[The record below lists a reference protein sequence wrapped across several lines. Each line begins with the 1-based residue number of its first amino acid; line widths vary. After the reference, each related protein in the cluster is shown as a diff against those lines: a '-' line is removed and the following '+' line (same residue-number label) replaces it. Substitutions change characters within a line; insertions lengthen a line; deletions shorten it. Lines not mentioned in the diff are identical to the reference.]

1 MSNFNLSASSIKR
14 PIPTILACVVATI
27 IGIASFLGLGI
38 DQSPNIDVPAVSV
51 TVSQPGAGPVELETE
66 VTKKVEDAIA
76 ALGNIDQIT
85 STVTDGRSFTLVNF
99 VLGTDANQA
108 TNDVRNA
115 ISQIRSSLPASVDEP
130 LVDRVE
136 FSGGAIMTYAISG
149 QGKSIDELSD
159 LVDRTIARELLGV
172 SGVAQVN
179 RLGGVDRAIRI
190 DLDPG
195 RLTAYGITA
204 TQVND
209 QVRSLNANFP
219 GGQADLGGSRQT
231 IRTLGS
237 ARTLS
242 QLQNYRVTL
251 PNGGTVP
258 LASLGR
264 VSDSFTEPQEAA
276 FLNGEPAVAFSV
288 LRSTG
293 STLVTV
299 EEGVTKAVEGLKKK
313 LPDITFDLIFTN
325 ANRIRL
331 TYQSTI
337 EELISSCILTTIVV
351 GIFLR
356 NVRYTLIAG
365 AALPLSIIPT
375 FAVMQL
381 LGYTLNGM
389 TLLALALAIGNLID
403 DAVCVVEDV
412 DRHLNMGKSPR
423 QAALDASSELG
434 FSLLATA
441 GTLIGVFLPVAFM
454 GGIPGQFFQPF
465 GVTVAVSTVFS
476 TTVACTVTPMMSAYL
491 LKPKGER
498 AQLAEERSTAERPG
512 PYRRMLTWA
521 LRHRVA
527 TLGLAIAFFIVS
539 LQLLPFIPKG
549 LFTSGD
555 TGLSTVSIDMPP
567 GTPLAETVDV
577 MDRTYKLLK
586 ANPAVDRILFAAQN
600 NSQATG
606 YINLKPEDQR
616 NVTQREFEQQM
627 REQFKTIA
635 GARVT
640 FRSLQSRGGTSKD
653 MRIVL
658 KSENPELL
666 TQVAANLERQMRGLP
681 GLVEVTSSA
690 SLVKP
695 EIAIVPDVQRATDL
709 GVSVQSIARTATLA
723 TIGDNESSLAKFNLS
738 DRQIPIW
745 VKIAPQFRTNIE
757 TLENLRVPGR
767 NGTLVPLASVAD
779 VRLVSGPAQ
788 IDRYNRARQ
797 VTIDANLQGISL
809 GTALEQVRALPA
821 MNPLPPGVA
830 EEPAGDAK
838 IMRDIFSRF
847 LSALGLGVLSIYGV
861 LVLLYNSFLY
871 PIGILAALPLATGG
885 TFLGL
890 LIMQKELGL
899 FALIGIVLLMGLVTK
914 NAILLVDFA
923 LEAERHGLP
932 QSKAVIESGVAR
944 LRPILMTSVSTVV
957 GLLPLALGLG
967 TGAEE
972 RSPMAVAVIGGFTT
986 STLLTLLVVPVLFT
1000 YVDNIQH
1007 WFKQLVGL
1015 EPRRRRRPLEPRSLR
1030 AIDES

>member
-1 MSNFNLSASSIKR
+1 MSNFNLSAGSIKR
-14 PIPTILACVVATI
+14 PIPTILACLVAAI
-27 IGIASFLGLGI
+27 LGISAFLGLGI

-51 TVSQPGAGPVELETE
+51 TVIQPGAGPVELETE

-76 ALGNIDQIT
+76 ALGNIDQMT

-136 FSGGAIMTYAISG
+136 FSGGAIMTYAVSG
-149 QGKSIDELSD
+149 QGKSIEELSD
-159 LVDRTIARELLGV
+159 LVDRTIARELLSV
-172 SGVAQVN
+172 SGVAQVE
-179 RLGGVDRAIRI
+179 RLGGVSRAIRI

-219 GGQADLGGSRQT
+219 GGQADLGGSQQT

-242 QLQNYRVTL
+242 QLQNYRITL
-251 PNGGTVP
+251 SNGSTVP

-264 VSDSFTEPQEAA
+264 VSDSITEPKEAA

-299 EEGVTKAVEGLKKK
+299 EESVTKAVAELQKR
-313 LPDITFDLIFTN
+313 LPNIQFDLIFSD
-325 ANRIRL
+325 ADPIRL
-331 TYQSTI
+331 TYQSTV

-389 TLLALALAIGNLID
+389 TLLGLALAIGNLID

-491 LKPKGER
+491 LKPKTER
-498 AQLAEERSTAERPG
+498 AKLAEEQSTTDQPG
-512 PYRRMLTWA
+512 PYRRMLIWA

-527 TLGLAIAFFIVS
+527 TLGIAIAFFIAS
-539 LQLLPFIPKG
+539 LQLLPFIPTG
-549 LFTSGD
+549 LFSSGD

-577 MDRTYKLLK
+577 MGRANNLLK
-586 ANPAVDRILFAAQN
+586 ANPAVDRILFAAEKN
-600 NSQATG
+600 TQATG
-606 YINLKPEDQR
+606 YVNLKPEDQR

-627 REQFKTIA
+627 REQFKAIA

-640 FRSLQSRGGTSKD
+640 FQSLQSRGGTSRD
-653 MRIVL
+653 LRIVL

-666 TQVAANLERQMRGLP
+666 TQTANNLERQMRGLT
-681 GLVEVTSSA
+681 GLVEVSSSA

-695 EIAIVPDVQRATDL
+695 EIAIIPDIQRATDL
-709 GVSVQSIARTATLA
+709 GVSVQSISRTATLA

-745 VKIAPQFRTNIE
+745 VKVAPQFRTNVE
-757 TLENLRVPGR
+757 TLENLRVPR
-767 NGTLVPLASVAD
+767 RDGTLIPLASVAD
-779 VRLVSGPAQ
+779 IRLVSGPAQ
-788 IDRYNRARQ
+788 INRYNRARQ

-821 MNPLPPGVA
+821 MNPLPAGVA

-838 IMRDIFSRF
+838 IMRDIFGRF

-923 LEAERHGLP
+923 LEAERQGLP

-967 TGAEE
+967 AGAEE

-1000 YVDNIQH
+1000 YVDNLQH

-1015 EPRRRRRPLEPRSLR
+1015 EPRRRRQPIARRSLR
-1030 AIDES
+1030 AID